1 MEFAP
6 CGLRTSIDAVLAS
19 DATVVGGVSVQARC
33 GVWLWAFISV
43 QGSGAAG
50 QRSGPPRKLTYLA

>member
-6 CGLRTSIDAVLAS
+6 CGLRTSIDAVH
-19 DATVVGGVSVQARC
+19 ATVVGGVSVQARC

>member
-43 QGSGAAG
+43 QGSARRANL
-50 QRSGPPRKLTYLA
+50 LT